1 MSSLSQELSA
11 LGPLFQV
18 SETTV
23 TVPSTGG
30 NQLMIPAN
38 PMRWSFRAVMSAQQS
53 AVVFVSTSA
62 NGVANGQGFAY
73 GTGAF
78 NTGGG
83 LQGVSLNFRDDGP
96 LVQSEWHI
104 GLKAGTTMP
113 TAVLVTIF
121 QVLLQPG

>member
-18 SETTV
+18 LETTV

-30 NQLMIPAN
+30 SQQLVPAN
-38 PMRWSFRAVMSAQQS
+38 PMRFSFRAVVSNQPGAIIFM
-53 AVVFVSTSA
+53 STSPA
-62 NGVANGQGFAY
+62 GVLAGQGFAF
-73 GTGAF
+73 GTGVF

-96 LVQSEWHI
+96 LAQSSWQI

-113 TAVLVTIF
+113 TAVVVTIF
-121 QVLLQPG
+121 QVLLNPG